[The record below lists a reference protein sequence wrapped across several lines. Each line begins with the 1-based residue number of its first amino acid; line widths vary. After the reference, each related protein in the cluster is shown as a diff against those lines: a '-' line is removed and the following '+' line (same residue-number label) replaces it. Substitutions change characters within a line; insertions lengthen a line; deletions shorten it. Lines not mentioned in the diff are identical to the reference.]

1 MTGVD
6 QDLYLEERGLFAHL
20 RTSAHESAGPN
31 QTENPLATAWPTGP
45 VESRPLP
52 DRMNQG

>member
-20 RTSAHESAGPN
+20 PNVGPRKRR
-31 QTENPLATAWPTGP
+31 
-45 VESRPLP
+45 SKP
-52 DRMNQG
+52 DRKPAGDGLADRICRK